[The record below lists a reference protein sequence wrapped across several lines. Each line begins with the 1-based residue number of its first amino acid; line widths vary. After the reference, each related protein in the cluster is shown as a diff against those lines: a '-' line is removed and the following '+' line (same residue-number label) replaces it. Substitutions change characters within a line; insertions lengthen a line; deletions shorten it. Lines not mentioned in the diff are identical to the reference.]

1 MFLLVAVVPRQSQ
14 HRIDQALPRVNVTR
28 GHYVFQHGHAGKQTD
43 ILKSPR
49 DTAPRNLIR
58 PQLDDALPFEMN
70 LAGSRLVNAGQQIEN
85 RCLARA
91 VRSDEAV
98 DLAALDLHVQ
108 FVDGD
113 QAAEAKDRKSNV

>member
-14 HRIDQALPRVNVTR
+14 HRVDQALPRVNVAR
-28 GHYVFQHGHAGKQTD
+28 GHYVFQHRHTGEQPN

-58 PQLDDALPFEMN
+58 TQAVDTLAFEMD

-85 RCLARA
+85 RCLASA
-91 VRSDEAV
+91 VRSDEAI

-108 FVDGD
+108 LVDGH
-113 QAAEAKDRKSNV
+113 QTAEANCAFRST